1 VLVETARFWMDLG
14 FFSERRGGRFC
25 INGVTG
31 PDEYTTVVDNN
42 AYTNLMAKEN
52 LEIAVRVIEWLRGA
66 YADAYAALVHAT
78 GLSVSEVDEWR
89 RAAELM
95 YVPRHEELGIVLQDE
110 HFLERKRWDFAATAD
125 RHPLMLHFHPLELY
139 RHQVIKQTD
148 VVLATYL
155 VGHAFDAE
163 ETRRTFDYYDP
174 LTTGDSTLSA
184 CIQSVVASSVGY
196 EDAALEYFLRACAV
210 DLLDMHGNTA
220 DGIHIASCGGTWL
233 ALVAG
238 FGGLRDFDGSVRLD
252 PRLPDGWQR
261 LRFRLQIRG
270 QLVEVDATP
279 GETTLTLV
287 EGPGLLVELSGEE
300 LRLTPGA
307 PLRRATTRDLPRAA

>member
-1 VLVETARFWMDLG
+1 MHQYNRVTGDLAFMLDQGAEVLVETARFWMELG

-52 LEIAVRVIEWLRGA
+52 LEIAVRVVEWLQGA
-66 YADAYAALVHAT
+66 DPEAHAALARVDRAD
-78 GLSVSEVDEWR
+78 GGEVEDWR

-110 HFLERKRWDFAATAD
+110 HFLERKRWDFDGTPPSSY
-125 RHPLMLHFHPLELY
+125 PLLLHYHPLELY

-155 VGHAFDAE
+155 ADDAVH
-163 ETRRTFDYYDP
+163 R
-174 LTTGDSTLSA
+174 G
-184 CIQSVVASSVGY
+184 G
-196 EDAALEYFLRACAV
+196 DAAHVRLLRPAHDRRLDAV
-210 DLLDMHGNTA
+210 GLRPERHRLRGRLPRRRARVLPRRAAPSTCSTRTA
-220 DGIHIASCGGTWL
+220 TPRDGIHIASCGGTWL

-238 FGGLRDFDGSVRLD
+238 FGGLRDSDGAGRASRRGC
-252 PRLPDGWQR
+252 PAEWER
-261 LRFRLQIRG
+261 LRFRVQVRG
-270 QLVEVDATP
+270 QLIEVDMTP
-279 GETTLTLV
+279 RGD
-287 EGPGLLVELSGEE
+287 
-300 LRLTPGA
+300 
-307 PLRRATTRDLPRAA
+307 DLPAARGQRAS